1 MAVESKNI
9 LEFYK
14 SFSVMRSCDGA
25 KKGDIFFVCS
35 FPSEGRIVWEI
46 LLRLP
51 VTGKTVI
58 ETGF

>member
-25 KKGDIFFVCS
+25 KKGDFFFFCVH
-35 FPSEGRIVWEI
+35 FRVRGELSE
-46 LLRLP
+46 
-51 VTGKTVI
+51 K
-58 ETGF
+58 FC